1 MNKYIPLAFCP
12 SHAATINVIFN
23 LSLLVM
29 PQKNV
34 SAMLRAMRQLLQ
46 NQRQEGW
53 SERLRHREWEREI
66 VGQRLLP
73 EHNLYA

>member
-29 PQKNV
+29 PWKNV
-34 SAMLRAMRQLLQ
+34 SAMLRAMRQLLR
-46 NQRQEGW
+46 NQRQDG
-53 SERLRHREWEREI
+53 
-66 VGQRLLP
+66 
-73 EHNLYA
+73 